1 MTQYQTESNEE
12 TNRHVMIFQHL
23 REVRPDYI
31 VICMLHY
38 ITAWTYPESLSLA
51 IRMRASEE
59 DASQSPSQDRATR
72 SAEREGISKHTL
84 AQTMA
89 FFDAVEESF

>member
-1 MTQYQTESNEE
+1 
-12 TNRHVMIFQHL
+12 MIFQHL

-59 DASQSPSQDRATR
+59 DAS
-72 SAEREGISKHTL
+72 
-84 AQTMA
+84 
-89 FFDAVEESF
+89 